1 MQFRRKIK
9 QTSWSQQRDNEL
21 GSLQACNPST
31 WEIKAEESQ
40 VQGQAV
46 LFCEILSPKKIKKGW
61 RGNVEEK

>member
-9 QTSWSQQRDNEL
+9 QTSSSQQGDNEL
-21 GSLQACNPST
+21 GMLQACNPST
-31 WEIKAEESQ
+31 WKIKAEESQ

-46 LFCEILSPKKIKKGW
+46 LFYEILSPKKIKKGW